1 MGQEDTYEHDV
12 LMETAAGRVL
22 LTGNRSRAKAF
33 AASGGC
39 VIGLCPEDALQT
51 VDFPEACLLA
61 AEGQALSEAFIEQ
74 TACHFYGKP
83 FTIARTGRLVIREST
98 EDDHAS
104 ILSILQRCA
113 GNSGQQIFRD
123 GFSIQE
129 IGTGERFLQYVQTC
143 YHFFGFGMWTVLL
156 KDEEKAGAQKNSQ
169 PERNDLPIV
178 GWCGLFPEKDE
189 GEAGFHAE
197 MGYAVDPDHQRK
209 GLALEAC
216 RAILAYAAEATDL
229 AQVVIRADLANRASV
244 RLAQQLGFSLH
255 RTDRE
260 SGTGVYLLKL
270 RGDTE
275 QSIGPGQSRTDRC
288 IVC

>member
-1 MGQEDTYEHDV
+1 MEQDDMYEHDV
-12 LMETAAGRVL
+12 LMETVAGRVL

-33 AASGGC
+33 ADSGGC
-39 VIGLCPEDALQT
+39 VIGICPENALQT
-51 VDFPEACLLA
+51 VDFPEACVLA
-61 AEGQALSEAFIEQ
+61 AEEQTLSKAFIEQ

-83 FTIARTGRLVIREST
+83 FTIAQTEHLVIREST
-98 EDDHAS
+98 GDDHAS

-156 KDEEKAGAQKNSQ
+156 KDEQKAGAQKNTHPQRS
-169 PERNDLPIV
+169 DLPVI

-189 GEAGFHAE
+189 GEAGYHAE

-216 RAILAYAAEATDL
+216 RAILTYAAEATDL
-229 AQVVIRADLANRASV
+229 AQVTIHTDLANRASV

-255 RTDRE
+255 RTGRE
-260 SGTGVYLLKL
+260 SRTGVYLLKL
-270 RGDTE
+270 GRTTE
-275 QSIGPGQSRTDRC
+275 
-288 IVC
+288 